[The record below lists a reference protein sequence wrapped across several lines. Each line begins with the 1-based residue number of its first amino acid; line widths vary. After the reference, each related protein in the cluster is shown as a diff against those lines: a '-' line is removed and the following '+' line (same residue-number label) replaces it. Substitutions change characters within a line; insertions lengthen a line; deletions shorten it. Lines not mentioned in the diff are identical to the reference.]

1 MQQLEFQ
8 DECNRASKISEFKS
22 FVECIRTLSD
32 NFNEFGSCLQTVVL
46 LQITN
51 NCFIFL
57 RRLQV
62 IFGKNGTNFSVY
74 GYCDTKSKVATT
86 SIRASIS
93 ECCKN

>member
-1 MQQLEFQ
+1 MFQLL
-8 DECNRASKISEFKS
+8 
-22 FVECIRTLSD
+22 ECIRTLSD
-32 NFNEFGSCLQTVVL
+32 IFNEFGICLQTVVL